1 MSTHNKTPSVLTH
14 PCATDREFKLVI
26 WSLEFGFMN
35 DTSRV
40 NNDTKSDGRRLRSVR
55 SREMIK
61 AAIHD
66 LIYLGNYTPRA
77 TDIAEQTKLSIR
89 TVFRNIDDMDS
100 LTREIAS
107 DLEIQVLPI
116 YLKPYKTTTW
126 REQLNELIQN
136 RCEIYEIIFPVRV
149 SLSLRRFRSEYLRSV
164 YERIFELER
173 ASLQTILPK
182 SILEDDI
189 TFAAL
194 NSLISSLTWINLRLD
209 QNYDA
214 QKSQNIVQHQVNCL
228 VKQFE

>member
-1 MSTHNKTPSVLTH
+1 
-14 PCATDREFKLVI
+14 
-26 WSLEFGFMN
+26 MN
-35 DTSRV
+35 NTSRA

-66 LIYLGNYTPRA
+66 LIYSGNYSPRA
-77 TDIAEQTKLSIR
+77 TDIAQKTELSIR

-107 DLEIQVLPI
+107 DLENQVLPI

-126 REQLNELIQN
+126 REQLDELVQN
-136 RCEIYEIIFPVRV
+136 RCEIYEKIFPVRV
-149 SLSLRRFRSEYLRSV
+149 SLSLRRFRSEYLKSV
-164 YERIFELER
+164 YERVFEMEK

-182 SILEDDI
+182 YIREDDI

-194 NSLISSLTWINLRLD
+194 NTLISSLTWINLRLD
-209 QNYDA
+209 QRYNA
-214 QKSQNIVQHQVNCL
+214 QKSQNILQHQVNCL

>member
-1 MSTHNKTPSVLTH
+1 MGN
-14 PCATDREFKLVI
+14 
-26 WSLEFGFMN
+26 LEYAFMN
-35 DTSRV
+35 NTSRV

-66 LIYLGNYTPRA
+66 LIYSGNYSPRA
-77 TDIAEQTKLSIR
+77 TDIAQKTELSIR

-107 DLEIQVLPI
+107 DLENQVLPI

-126 REQLNELIQN
+126 REQLDELVQN
-136 RCEIYEIIFPVRV
+136 RCEIYEKIFPVRV
-149 SLSLRRFRSEYLRSV
+149 SLSLRRFRSEYLKSV
-164 YERIFELER
+164 YERVFEMEK

-182 SILEDDI
+182 YIREDDI

-194 NSLISSLTWINLRLD
+194 NTLISSLTWINLRLD
-209 QNYDA
+209 QRYNA
-214 QKSQNIVQHQVNCL
+214 QKSQNILQHQVNCL

>member
-1 MSTHNKTPSVLTH
+1 MGN
-14 PCATDREFKLVI
+14 
-26 WSLEFGFMN
+26 LEYAFMN
-35 DTSRV
+35 NTSRV

-66 LIYLGNYTPRA
+66 LIYSGNYSPRA
-77 TDIAEQTKLSIR
+77 TDIAQKTELSIR

-107 DLEIQVLPI
+107 DLENQVLPI

-126 REQLNELIQN
+126 REQLDELVQN
-136 RCEIYEIIFPVRV
+136 RCEIYEKIFPVRV
-149 SLSLRRFRSEYLRSV
+149 SLSLRRFRSEYLKSV
-164 YERIFELER
+164 YERVFEMEK

-182 SILEDDI
+182 YIREDDI

-194 NSLISSLTWINLRLD
+194 NTLISSLTWINLRLD
-209 QNYDA
+209 QRYDA
-214 QKSQNIVQHQVNCL
+214 QKSQNILQHQVNCL

>member
-1 MSTHNKTPSVLTH
+1 MGN
-14 PCATDREFKLVI
+14 
-26 WSLEFGFMN
+26 LEYAFMN
-35 DTSRV
+35 NTSRV

-61 AAIHD
+61 TAIHD
-66 LIYLGNYTPRA
+66 LIYSGNYSPRA
-77 TDIAEQTKLSIR
+77 TDIAQKTELSIR

-107 DLEIQVLPI
+107 DLENQVLPI

-126 REQLNELIQN
+126 REQLDELVQN
-136 RCEIYEIIFPVRV
+136 RCEIYEKIFPVRV
-149 SLSLRRFRSEYLRSV
+149 SLSLRRFRSEYLKSV
-164 YERIFELER
+164 YERVFEMEK

-182 SILEDDI
+182 SIREDDI

-194 NSLISSLTWINLRLD
+194 NTLISSLTWINLRLD
-209 QNYDA
+209 QRYNA
-214 QKSQNIVQHQVNCL
+214 QKSQNILQHQVNCL